1 MTGTQLNNKSRERI
15 QTMVRTNDGFEI
27 ADVDL
32 QLRGPG
38 DLLGGQQSGVL
49 DFKIADLAQDSS
61 ILHAAREAAKRILKE
76 DPSLT
81 LADHLP
87 IKDQLVRIRNHT
99 IDWGSVG

>member
-1 MTGTQLNNKSRERI
+1 MLVFSCAFLSASLNTACPLIR
-15 QTMVRTNDGFEI
+15 
-27 ADVDL
+27 
-32 QLRGPG
+32 
-38 DLLGGQQSGVL
+38 GGQLFCDRVL

-87 IKDQLVRIRNHT
+87 IQDQLVRIRNHT